1 MWPCMEH
8 RLSEI
13 IANAITH
20 GIGAAL
26 AIIGAVILIVASVAH
41 GSVRHVL
48 SCAVFGGTLILVY
61 ICSTLYHALVLTR
74 AYRVFRVLD
83 HAAIYLLIAG
93 TYTPF
98 MIVSL
103 RGTLGGAL
111 LLGVV
116 WSLAAAGVVFKSVAI
131 ERFAGLSTAAYIAMG
146 WLGVITLR
154 PLTYAIG
161 WHGVW
166 WLAAGGLFY
175 TVGVLFFALDRVP
188 YFHALWHVF
197 VLAGSIAHYFAVL
210 LYVVP
215 RAG

>member
-1 MWPCMEH
+1 MAH
-8 RLSEI
+8 RVSEI
-13 IANAITH
+13 ITNAITH
-20 GIGAAL
+20 GIGTAL
-26 AIIGAVILIVASVAH
+26 AIIGAVILVLASVAH
-41 GSVRHVL
+41 GTMRHVL

-61 ICSTLYHALVLTR
+61 ICSTLYHALVHTR
-74 AYRVFRVLD
+74 ASRVFRVLD

-98 MIVSL
+98 MIVSV

-111 LLGVV
+111 LGVV
-116 WSLAAAGVVFKSVAI
+116 WGLAAAGVVFKSVAL
-131 ERFAGLSTAAYIAMG
+131 ERFAGLSTTAYIVMG

-166 WLAAGGLFY
+166 WLVAGGFFY
-175 TVGVLFFALDRVP
+175 TVGVFFFAFDRVP
-188 YFHALWHVF
+188 YFHALWHLF

-215 RAG
+215 KAG